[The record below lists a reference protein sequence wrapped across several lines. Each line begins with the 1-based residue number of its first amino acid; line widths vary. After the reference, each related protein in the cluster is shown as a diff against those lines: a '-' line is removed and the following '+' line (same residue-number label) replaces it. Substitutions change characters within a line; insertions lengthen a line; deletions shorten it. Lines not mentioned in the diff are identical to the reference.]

1 MRERGSERRR
11 ERKTEGGRG
20 KACMYIYVYEIVG
33 MKKGMEG
40 GEEGRR

>member
-1 MRERGSERRR
+1 MREGERERRR
-11 ERKTEGGRG
+11 EWGRG
-20 KACMYIYVYEIVG
+20 KACMYIYVYEVVG